1 MVERPPRVFI
11 SYRQES
17 ERPEH
22 QDRVLA
28 LADRLIEW
36 GIETDLD
43 QYEQI
48 LRKDGPPG
56 VSVRYRRRIMY

>member
-28 LADRLIEW
+28 LADRLIKW
-36 GIETDLD
+36 GIETYLD
-43 QYEQI
+43 QYEQN
-48 LRKDGPPG
+48 PPEW
-56 VSVRYRRRIMY
+56 VSITVR